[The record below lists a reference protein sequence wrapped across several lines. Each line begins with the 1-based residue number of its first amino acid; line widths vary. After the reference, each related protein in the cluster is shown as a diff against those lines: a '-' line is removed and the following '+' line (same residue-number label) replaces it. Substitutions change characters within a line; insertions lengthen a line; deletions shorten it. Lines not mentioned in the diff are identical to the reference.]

1 MRLLLERRGTEVS
14 LLPAI
19 KRGGEGSIHPVAGE
33 PGLVAKV
40 FAQPTRERSEKL
52 RAMLDNP
59 PMVAGNAPVVIA
71 WPQDRLLDR
80 AGECVGYVMPYVRDK
95 EPLFTV
101 SHPGTRPSWA
111 DHLCLLRAAKNVALA
126 VSAFHR
132 HGYVVGD
139 LNEFNILIGPDA
151 SVAVVDTDS
160 IQVRTPRELFRC
172 QVGKPEFT
180 PPELIRSGMSFSQV
194 DRNLHHDAFGLSVLI
209 FLLLMDG
216 NHPFAARY
224 VGTAGRQTQTQ
235 RIAQGQW
242 PYTARRTSA
251 YLPRRQAPPLES
263 LSPRIQQLMRDCF
276 EAGHTNPTCR
286 PSADDWHR
294 ALDEAEVEWNEIGAR
309 LRYCYYRVLRPRGW
323 ARNLV
328 VVPERLRS
336 AAARVPRKVWVP
348 AACALVV
355 TFLVVAAVC
364 WPRSTESPRPGNAG
378 SPTNQGTLREVEG
391 EETPWLWK
399 EAQRLNRKQR

>member
-19 KRGGEGSIHPVAGE
+19 KQGGEGSIHPVSGE
-33 PGLVAKV
+33 PGIVAKV

-59 PMVAGNAPVVIA
+59 PIVAGNAPVVIA
-71 WPQDRLLDR
+71 WPQDRLLNR
-80 AGECVGYVMPYVRDK
+80 AGECVGYVMPFVRDK

-101 SHPGTRPSWA
+101 SHPGTRPKWA
-111 DHLCLLRAAKNVALA
+111 EHLCLLRAAKNIALA

-160 IQVRTPRELFRC
+160 IQVRTRHELFRC

-180 PPELIRSGMSFSQV
+180 PPELIQAATSFGQV
-194 DRNLHHDAFGLSVLI
+194 DRNPHHDAFGLSVLI

-224 VGTAGRQTQTQ
+224 VGNAARQTQAQ

-242 PYTARRTSA
+242 PYSTNRNGA
-251 YLPRRQAPPLES
+251 YRPRRQAPPLKS

-276 EAGHTNPTCR
+276 ETGHANPTCR
-286 PSADDWHR
+286 PTADDWHR
-294 ALDEAEVEWNEIGAR
+294 ALDEAEAEWNEIGAR

-323 ARNLV
+323 AQNFV
-328 VVPERLRS
+328 VIPERLRS
-336 AAARVPRKVWVP
+336 VVARVPRKVWATV
-348 AACALVV
+348 ACALVV
-355 TFLVVAAVC
+355 ILLVFGAVR
-364 WPRSTESPRPGNAG
+364 WWSNDESPHDRRN
-378 SPTNQGTLREVEG
+378 PTNQGFEREVGG

-399 EAQRLNRKQR
+399 EAQRRNRARR

>member
-1 MRLLLERRGTEVS
+1 
-14 LLPAI
+14 
-19 KRGGEGSIHPVAGE
+19 
-33 PGLVAKV
+33 
-40 FAQPTRERSEKL
+40 
-52 RAMLDNP
+52 MLDNP
-59 PMVAGNAPVVIA
+59 PIVSGNAPVILA
-71 WPQDRLLDR
+71 WPLDRLLDQ
-80 AGECVGYVMPYVRDK
+80 GKECVGYVMPYVRDK

-101 SHPGTRPSWA
+101 SHPGTRPQWA
-111 DHLCLLRAAKNVALA
+111 DHPCLLRAAKHVALA

-180 PPELIRSGMSFSQV
+180 PPELIRAGTSFDQV
-194 DRNLHHDAFGLSVLI
+194 DRYPHHDAFGVAVLV

-242 PYTARRTSA
+242 PYSARRTSA
-251 YLPRRQAPPLES
+251 YRPRRQAPPLES
-263 LSPRIQQLMRDCF
+263 LSPRLQQLVRDCF
-276 EAGHTNPTCR
+276 EAGHANPTCR

-294 ALDEAEVEWNEIGAR
+294 RSTMRKSSGTRSVRGSGTATTECSDHGGGHKTSSSSPNACGRRR
-309 LRYCYYRVLRPRGW
+309 LACRERCGRRPRVPSSLPPSSSRPSAGPE
-323 ARNLV
+323 ARNRRGRGT
-328 VVPERLRS
+328 P
-336 AAARVPRKVWVP
+336 AVPRV
-348 AACALVV
+348 
-355 TFLVVAAVC
+355 
-364 WPRSTESPRPGNAG
+364 G
-378 SPTNQGTLREVEG
+378 Q
-391 EETPWLWK
+391 
-399 EAQRLNRKQR
+399 LNGK

>member
-19 KRGGEGSIHPVAGE
+19 KQGGEGSIHPVSGE
-33 PGLVAKV
+33 PGIVAKV
-40 FAQPTRERSEKL
+40 FTQPTRERSEKL

-59 PMVAGNAPVVIA
+59 PVVAGNAPVVLA
-71 WPQDRLLDR
+71 WPQDRLLNR

-95 EPLFTV
+95 EPFFTV
-101 SHPGTRPSWA
+101 SHPATRPKWA
-111 DHLCLLRAAKNVALA
+111 DHLSLLSAAKNIALA

-160 IQVRTPRELFRC
+160 IQVRTQHELFRC
-172 QVGKPEFT
+172 QVGIPEFT
-180 PPELIRSGMSFSQV
+180 PPELIQAAVSFSQV
-194 DRNLHHDAFGLSVLI
+194 DRDPHHDAFGLSVLI

-224 VGTAGRQTQTQ
+224 VGKATRQTQAQ

-242 PYTARRTSA
+242 PYSRKRNGA
-251 YLPRRQAPPLES
+251 YRPRRQAPPLES

-276 EAGHTNPTCR
+276 ETGHANPTCR
-286 PSADDWHR
+286 PTADDWHR
-294 ALDEAEVEWNEIGAR
+294 ALVEAEADWNEVGAR

-323 ARNLV
+323 AQELV
-328 VVPERLRS
+328 AVPERLRS
-336 AAARVPRKVWVP
+336 VVARVPRKVWATVT
-348 AACALVV
+348 CALVV
-355 TFLVVAAVC
+355 ILLVIGGVR
-364 WPRSTESPRPGNAG
+364 WWNSDESPHDGRN
-378 SPTNQGTLREVEG
+378 PTNQRFEREVSG

-399 EAQRLNRKQR
+399 EAQRRNRTRR

>member
-1 MRLLLERRGTEVS
+1 MKLLLERRGTEVS

-19 KRGGEGSIHPVAGE
+19 KQGGEGSIHPVSGE
-33 PGLVAKV
+33 PGMVAKM

-59 PMVAGNAPVVIA
+59 PVVAGNAPVVLA
-71 WPQDRLLDR
+71 WPQDRLLNG

-95 EPLFTV
+95 EPLFAV
-101 SHPGTRPSWA
+101 SHPGTRPKWA
-111 DHLCLLRAAKNVALA
+111 DHLRLLRAAKNIALA

-139 LNEFNILIGPDA
+139 LNEFNILIGADA

-160 IQVRTPRELFRC
+160 IQVRTQHELFRC

-180 PPELIRSGMSFSQV
+180 PPELTQIGTSFSLV
-194 DRNLHHDAFGLSVLI
+194 DRNPHHDAFGLSVLI

-224 VGTAGRQTQTQ
+224 VGNAARQTQTE

-242 PYTARRTSA
+242 PYSTKRNGA
-251 YLPRRQAPPLES
+251 YRPRRQAPPLES

-276 EAGHTNPTCR
+276 ETGHANPTCR
-286 PSADDWHR
+286 PTADDWHR
-294 ALDEAEVEWNEIGAR
+294 TLDEAETEWNEIGAR

-323 ARNLV
+323 AQNLV
-328 VVPERLRS
+328 VMPERLRS
-336 AAARVPRKVWVP
+336 IVARVPRKVWATV
-348 AACALVV
+348 ACALVV
-355 TFLVVAAVC
+355 ILLVGVGVR
-364 WPRSTESPRPGNAG
+364 WWNSDEPPDGRR
-378 SPTNQGTLREVEG
+378 SPTNQGFEREVGG

-399 EAQRLNRKQR
+399 EAQRRNRARR

>member
-19 KRGGEGSIHPVAGE
+19 KQGGEGSIHPVSGE
-33 PGLVAKV
+33 PGVVAKV

-59 PMVAGNAPVVIA
+59 PVVAGNAPVVIA
-71 WPQDRLLDR
+71 WPQDRLLNR
-80 AGECVGYVMPYVRDK
+80 AGECVGYVMPFVRDK

-101 SHPGTRPSWA
+101 SHPGTRPKWA
-111 DHLCLLRAAKNVALA
+111 DHLCLIRAAKNIALA

-139 LNEFNILIGPDA
+139 LNEFNMLIGPDA

-160 IQVRTPRELFRC
+160 IQVRTQHELFRC

-180 PPELIRSGMSFSQV
+180 PPELIQIGTSFSQV
-194 DRNLHHDAFGLSVLI
+194 DRHPHHDAFGLAVLI

-242 PYTARRTSA
+242 PYGTRRTGA
-251 YLPRRQAPPLES
+251 YRPRRQAPPLES
-263 LSPRIQQLMRDCF
+263 LSPRIRKLMRDCF
-276 EAGHTNPTCR
+276 ETGHANPTCR
-286 PSADDWHR
+286 PTADDWHR
-294 ALDEAEVEWNEIGAR
+294 ALDEAETEWNEIGAR

-323 ARNLV
+323 AQNFV
-328 VVPERLRS
+328 VIPERLRS
-336 AAARVPRKVWVP
+336 VVARVPRKAWATV
-348 AACALVV
+348 ACALVV
-355 TFLVVAAVC
+355 VLLVVVGVR
-364 WPRSTESPRPGNAG
+364 WWNSDESPHDRRN
-378 SPTNQGTLREVEG
+378 PTNEGFEREVGG

-399 EAQRLNRKQR
+399 EAQRRNRAGR